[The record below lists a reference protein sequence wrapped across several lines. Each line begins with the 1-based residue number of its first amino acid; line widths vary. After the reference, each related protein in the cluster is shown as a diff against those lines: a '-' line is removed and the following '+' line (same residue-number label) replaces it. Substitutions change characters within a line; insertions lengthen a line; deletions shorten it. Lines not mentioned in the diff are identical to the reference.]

1 MKIAVEVATRIV
13 GAEAT
18 KIVGAEATKI
28 VVVATKQ
35 EVEATMK

>member
-13 GAEAT
+13 G
-18 KIVGAEATKI
+18 VEATKI